1 MRIFAVNSRLSETKR
16 LRSGILRHLILGMLI
31 ILPLFW
37 LTARLGRV
45 DSRLEWLILVAA
57 TGLIISFIFNR
68 LGLLGVTG
76 VFLGILLH
84 TVILVF
90 IFTDPRVQTAAQLVS
105 PLLVLSIMI
114 TGLAAGGVPSAV
126 IAILGIGALVS
137 GCLRLIDYDTPGGIL
152 SGLSVSIVLQIM
164 IAIITWVFN
173 YSFQRLLNNAIRRSR
188 ELEASNEQLTQQRQ
202 LEQQTSD
209 QLNVLAARI
218 SAAFAEQNRG
228 ANDQLVAVVQVTS
241 AIEELNQTNEQIAQA
256 ANQVARAAHEA
267 LLSAERGEDTIR
279 QNMDAVGILQVQ
291 VENTVH
297 SMQGLSLQ
305 AEEIDQIIE
314 LITDVAEET
323 DLLALNATIE
333 AAGAGEFGRRFAAVA
348 SEVQRLA
355 NRSREAADQV
365 RTVVNEVQEAI
376 RTSTKA
382 TQQGMQDALALSQ
395 SVREIGITIEG
406 MVSMVQNT
414 ANLAQQISFSIQQ
427 QKSAGG
433 QIVDTMRQ
441 ISDVSQNV
449 ALSSDELLET
459 IFHLNQTADEL
470 KGVKVELP
478 ATLEEMVAEEN
489 SSLFPADSDAGELE
503 EFYTDTDEL
512 VRTG

>member
-1 MRIFAVNSRLSETKR
+1 MRIFAVNARLSETKK
-16 LRSGILRHLILGMLI
+16 LRSGIIRHLIIGLLI
-31 ILPLFW
+31 IMPVFW
-37 LTARLGRV
+37 LTARLGTV
-45 DSRLEWLILVAA
+45 NNRLEWLLVVAS
-57 TGLIISFIFNR
+57 TGLVLAFIFNR
-68 LGLLGVTG
+68 LGWLILTG
-76 VFLGILLH
+76 VFIGILLNSLLL
-84 TVILVF
+84 TF
-90 IFTDPRVQTAAQLVS
+90 IFTDPKVQTAAQLVS
-105 PLLVLSIMI
+105 PMMVLSTMI
-114 TGLAAGGVPSAV
+114 AGLAAGGFLSAC
-126 IAILGIGALVS
+126 IAILSIGALVS
-137 GCLRLIDYDTPGGIL
+137 GSLMFITNDTPGGII
-152 SGLSVSIVLQIM
+152 SGLSVSISLQIM

-188 ELEASNEQLTQQRQ
+188 ELENINEQLTQQRQ
-202 LEQQTSD
+202 LEQQISD
-209 QLNVLAARI
+209 QINVLAARI
-218 SAAFAEQNRG
+218 SAAFADQNRG

-256 ANQVARAAHEA
+256 SSQVARAAQEA
-267 LLSAERGEDTIR
+267 LLVAERGEDTIR
-279 QNMDAVGILQVQ
+279 TNMEAVSVLQVQ
-291 VENTVH
+291 VEDTVQ
-297 SMQGLSLQ
+297 SMQGLSAQ

-365 RTVVNEVQEAI
+365 RNVVGEVQEAI
-376 RTSTKA
+376 RHSTNA
-382 TQQGMQDALALSQ
+382 TQQGMRDALSLSQ

-433 QIVDTMRQ
+433 QIVQTMRQ

-459 IFHLNQTADEL
+459 IFQLNQTADEL
-470 KGVKVELP
+470 KGVKIEP
-478 ATLEEMVAEEN
+478 PTPIQETSEEEV
-489 SSLFPADSDAGELE
+489 SPLFPADSDTGDFE